1 MKSTPKGPGTPA
13 RATPSNRPANR
24 SAAGRPA
31 AAAAGGARAANA
43 RATQE
48 FFRGIVSEMRRVTWP
63 SREEWVAATILTVVL
78 VVGVGVFTYLVDLA
92 FGGIFS
98 LLTGGAR

>member
-1 MKSTPKGPGTPA
+1 MKSTPKNPGTPA
-13 RATPSNRPANR
+13 RAATTNRPA
-24 SAAGRPA
+24 SRPA
-31 AAAAGGARAANA
+31 GGKPANA

-48 FFRGIVSEMRRVTWP
+48 FFSGIVSEMRRVTWP
-63 SREEWVAATILTVVL
+63 SREEWVAATILTVTL

-92 FGGIFS
+92 FGWIFS

>member
-1 MKSTPKGPGTPA
+1 MKSTPKNPGTPA
-13 RATPSNRPANR
+13 RATSTNRPANR
-24 SAAGRPA
+24 PAAGKPA
-31 AAAAGGARAANA
+31 VAGPRAANA

-48 FFRGIVSEMRRVTWP
+48 FFGGIVSEMRRVTWP

-92 FGGIFS
+92 FGWIFS

>member
-13 RATPSNRPANR
+13 RVGSSNRPV
-24 SAAGRPA
+24 AGKPGTA
-31 AAAAGGARAANA
+31 VRAKNA
-43 RATQE
+43 QATQD

-63 SREEWVAATILTVVL
+63 SREEWVAATILTVAL

-92 FGGIFS
+92 FGWIFS

>member
-13 RATPSNRPANR
+13 RVAPTNRPA
-24 SAAGRPA
+24 ARPA
-31 AAAAGGARAANA
+31 ATAARAKNS

-63 SREEWVAATILTVVL
+63 TRDEWVAATILTVVL
-78 VVGVGVFTYLVDLA
+78 VVGVGIFTYLVDLA
-92 FGGIFS
+92 FGAIFS
-98 LLTGGAR
+98 FLTGGAR

>member
-13 RATPSNRPANR
+13 RASSTNRPAP
-24 SAAGRPA
+24 ARPA
-31 AAAAGGARAANA
+31 ATAVRAKNS

-63 SREEWVAATILTVVL
+63 SREEWIAATILTVVL
-78 VVGVGVFTYLVDLA
+78 VVGVGIFTYVVDLA
-92 FGGIFS
+92 FGAIFS
-98 LLTGGAR
+98 FLTGGAR

>member
-13 RATPSNRPANR
+13 RVAPSNRPV
-24 SAAGRPA
+24 AGKPGTA
-31 AAAAGGARAANA
+31 VRAKNA
-43 RATQE
+43 QATQD
-48 FFRGIVSEMRRVTWP
+48 FFRGIISEMRRVTWP
-63 SREEWVAATILTVVL
+63 SREEWVAATILTVAL

-92 FGGIFS
+92 FGWIFS

>member
-1 MKSTPKGPGTPA
+1 MKSTPKTPGTPA
-13 RATPSNRPANR
+13 RATSSNRPANR
-24 SAAGRPA
+24 PAAGRPA
-31 AAAAGGARAANA
+31 AANPRGTTNA

-48 FFRGIVSEMRRVTWP
+48 FFRGVVSEMRRVTWP

-78 VVGVGVFTYLVDLA
+78 VVGVGIFTYLVDLA

>member
-1 MKSTPKGPGTPA
+1 MKSTPKGPGVPA
-13 RATPSNRPANR
+13 RAAATNRP
-24 SAAGRPA
+24 GTRPA
-31 AAAAGGARAANA
+31 ATRPAATATRARNT

-78 VVGVGVFTYLVDLA
+78 VVGVGVFTYVVDLA
-92 FGGIFS
+92 FGWIFS

>member
-13 RATPSNRPANR
+13 RATTTNRPANR
-24 SAAGRPA
+24 PAPGRAAPSAARVK
-31 AAAAGGARAANA
+31 NS

-78 VVGVGVFTYLVDLA
+78 VVGVGVFTYVVDLA
-92 FGGIFS
+92 FGEIFS

>member
-1 MKSTPKGPGTPA
+1 MKSTPKGPTRTAPGK
-13 RATPSNRPANR
+13 
-24 SAAGRPA
+24 PA
-31 AAAAGGARAANA
+31 ATAVRARNS

-78 VVGVGVFTYLVDLA
+78 VVGVGVFTYVVDLA
-92 FGGIFS
+92 FGWIFS

>member
-13 RATPSNRPANR
+13 RATSTNRPAP
-24 SAAGRPA
+24 ARP
-31 AAAAGGARAANA
+31 GATTATRAKNS
-43 RATQE
+43 RATQD

-78 VVGVGVFTYLVDLA
+78 VVGVGVFTYVVDLA
-92 FGGIFS
+92 FGEIFS
-98 LLTGGAR
+98 FLTGGAR